1 MEEVAAIFTDIQA
14 TLHIPNKHYLTLIDC
29 QKKNPDEFLY
39 SMEQCFLKILSHLSK
54 LKVAPKKEFFIFDRL
69 LENFFSQ
76 LKKKSSNSNNNANG
90 NQNPVVGEEFYS
102 NLMIFFI
109 RFVKKKKI
117 SIYFIKEY
125 IIYIYTW
132 FICS

>member
-1 MEEVAAIFTDIQA
+1 MEEVSAIFTDIQA

-69 LENFFSQ
+69 LEKFFSQ
-76 LKKKSSNSNNNANG
+76 MKKKFSNNNNNAND
-90 NQNPVVGEEFYS
+90 NQNSVVGDEFYS
-102 NLMIFFI
+102 NFMIFFCM
-109 RFVKKKKI
+109 FYKKKSKKHI
-117 SIYFIKEY
+117 FQ
-125 IIYIYTW
+125 
-132 FICS
+132 